1 PSRILVPSSGDTTMS
16 TRRTILAGITASS
29 LSGTQ
34 SHASATS
41 RGQEIVE
48 ALVRRAADGNAAFTR
63 GDMKAWSSHLPL
75 ADDILLMAPF
85 GGQPSRGFESS
96 DENLAKLSR
105 NFTSGTTSFELLG
118 AYVADDLVVLA
129 AIERQVAEVGG
140 LPEQDW
146 SLRVTLVFRRRGSEW
161 LLAHR
166 HADPLVRH
174 VGLAGAAEIAR
185 GMNLSNASV
194 FR

>member
-1 PSRILVPSSGDTTMS
+1 MS
-16 TRRTILAGITASS
+16 TRRNMLVGITVSS
-29 LSGTQ
+29 LTGIQ
-34 SHASATS
+34 AQASPRSQA
-41 RGQEIVE
+41 EEVVE
-48 ALVRRAADGNAAFTR
+48 ALVRRAADGNAAFMR

-75 ADDILLMAPF
+75 ADDILLMTPF
-85 GGQPSRGFESS
+85 GGQPSRGFASS

-105 NFTSGTTSFELLG
+105 YFTSGTTSFELLA
-118 AYVADDLVVLA
+118 AYAADDLVVLA

-146 SLRVTLVFRRRGSEW
+146 SLRVTLVFQRRGSEW

>member
-1 PSRILVPSSGDTTMS
+1 MS
-16 TRRTILAGITASS
+16 TRRDILVGITASS
-29 LSGTQ
+29 FPGAEGQ
-34 SHASATS
+34 ASASS
-41 RGQEIVE
+41 RGEEVVE
-48 ALVRRAADGNAAFTR
+48 ALARKAADGNAAFMR

-75 ADDILLMAPF
+75 AEDILLMTPF
-85 GGQPSRGFESS
+85 GGPPSRGFESS

-105 NFTSGTTSFELLG
+105 YFTSGTTSFELLA
-118 AYVADDLVVLA
+118 AYAADDLVVLA

-140 LPEQDW
+140 MPEQDW
-146 SLRVTLVFRRRGSEW
+146 SLRVTLVFQRRGSEW

-174 VGLAGAAEIAR
+174 VSLAGAAEIAR
-185 GMNLSNASV
+185 GMNLSNSSV

>member
-1 PSRILVPSSGDTTMS
+1 
-16 TRRTILAGITASS
+16 
-29 LSGTQ
+29 
-34 SHASATS
+34 
-41 RGQEIVE
+41 
-48 ALVRRAADGNAAFTR
+48 
-63 GDMKAWSSHLPL
+63 
-75 ADDILLMAPF
+75 MAPF
-85 GGQPSRGFESS
+85 GGPPSRGFDGS
-96 DENLAKLSR
+96 DANLAKLSR
-105 NFTSGTTSFELLG
+105 YFTAGTTSFELLATYASG
-118 AYVADDLVVLA
+118 DIVVLA

-146 SLRVTLVFRRRGSEW
+146 SLRVTLVFRREGAEW

-185 GMNLSNASV
+185 GMRVSNTSL

>member
-1 PSRILVPSSGDTTMS
+1 MS
-16 TRRTILAGITASS
+16 TRRNILAGITASS
-29 LSGTQ
+29 LPGI
-34 SHASATS
+34 HAQAWADPP
-41 RGQEIVE
+41 REQVVD
-48 ALVRRAADGNAAFTR
+48 ALVRRAADGNAAFMR
-63 GDMKAWSSHLPL
+63 GDMKAWSSLLPL

-85 GGQPSRGFESS
+85 GGQPSRGFEAS
-96 DENLAKLSR
+96 DENLARLSR
-105 NFTSGTTSFELLG
+105 YFTSGTTSFEVLG
-118 AYVADDLVVLA
+118 AYAVDDLVVLA

-166 HADPLVRH
+166 HADPLVRY